1 MKEEG
6 TPLLEDVYYVKK
18 VAFLIAS
25 SQEGIILLEKA
36 IEEKRK

>member
-6 TPLLEDVYYVKK
+6 TPLLEEVYYVKK
-18 VAFLIAS
+18 SHS
-25 SQEGIILLEKA
+25 SQEGIKLLEKA